1 MPGGQ
6 TGLIPS
12 IEEIPRPP
20 SEQGTSSLPGLA
32 TDNIGY
38 QTASSG
44 SDEAATGL
52 LERYSGGH
60 TQDHTVE
67 YTHNTSLKPRQ
78 PPASPP
84 GAPTAVARGLT
95 MVHLRG
101 RSPTKP
107 LSRGRSL
114 SPSVLS
120 PKLRMEQPAPAL
132 RNMGR
137 IRSLRE
143 PSLSPNQQTG
153 SYGSPSPSLGSE
165 IDYPHATFRP
175 RLADLWSDD
184 PTPPPHV
191 AVTAADAGS
200 ATGARQSG
208 PVSSA
213 SAEGRQAILSN
224 PVFVR
229 MSDQQNSSRPTGADF
244 SSPFGPSGH
253 RLLNCHRRMIFSQLC
268 MMLLLR
274 MLLCARLAPPLRL
287 AAPLLRNPQR
297 VARRRP
303 PMLLT
308 TPPSVRLYTH
318 HCADANGSVAGP
330 TESTARVAAVIVA
343 FQRSPLARIN

>member
-1 MPGGQ
+1 MPGGH

-95 MVHLRG
+95 MAHLRG

-191 AVTAADAGS
+191 AATAADDGS

-244 SSPFGPSGH
+244 SSPFGPV
-253 RLLNCHRRMIFSQLC
+253 R
-268 MMLLLR
+268 
-274 MLLCARLAPPLRL
+274 PPLAELPPPYDFQSAVHDAVASDAVVRPPGPATAL
-287 AAPLLRNPQR
+287 GRTIAAEST
-297 VARRRP
+297 RRP
-303 PMLLT
+303 P
-308 TPPSVRLYTH
+308 TPAYAADYATVRTAVNVRTFPGPSS
-318 HCADANGSVAGP
+318 DP
-330 TESTARVAAVIVA
+330 ARAKPKLCQLN
-343 FQRSPLARIN
+343 FGTK